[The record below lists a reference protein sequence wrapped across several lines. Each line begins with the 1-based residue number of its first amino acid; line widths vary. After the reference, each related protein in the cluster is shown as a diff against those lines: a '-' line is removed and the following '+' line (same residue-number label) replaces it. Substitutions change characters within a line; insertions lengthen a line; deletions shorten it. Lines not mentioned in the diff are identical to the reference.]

1 MYKNL
6 MLEMAR
12 NGITNEQIADE
23 TEMHRNSV
31 ANKINGVTD
40 FTVQQAVIIRNR
52 FFPNIDFMY
61 LYKKFPAQD
70 KSKDG

>member
-61 LYKKFPAQD
+61 LYKKYPAQD
-70 KSKDG
+70 KNKAC